1 MTMPYDRE
9 RSSATGAFDI
19 LKDPALHEFMQTIK
33 VIPDISKRTTTIRDK
48 VLDVS
53 SRVSDI
59 TEGIILASDAS
70 PYEAIAQEEFPSI
83 RVGLLKFSNV
93 VIRVA
98 DYRRLRDRNDLFVD
112 PVDIANL
119 KKSAN
124 SMSFGLPGAGITS
137 EEVPKSKNLFRR
149 RVFDVFMADQ
159 FAFGYQKLYDT
170 LVDMIRR
177 SGSIVRRGGRE
188 FIEFNR
194 AKKSPIDGV
203 VPTSNIAVPLDPGY
217 VDLDNDAHKRVYVT
231 DALRV
236 HEAFVNEGSNVECFG
251 RLMSAM
257 EHILLAHLIRCA
269 HSTDPTATGNLYVIV
284 DGPLA
289 IFGEAARFHR
299 GLMSLLHE
307 VRADCRQIGMPGPL
321 VIGVC
326 KTGKVVEH
334 AHQIER
340 ILQYQPDDKPRA
352 GTFLLPVDDEYR
364 YSLIQPS
371 ETDHS
376 DNFGKDTYYG
386 QTFIV
391 RTSKAKIFDITLA
404 YPFERKT
411 DVEGQPFR
419 EAKVNLTHYKGDLD
433 RMLSLVEMMQ
443 TDLFQNALIPI
454 HLAHRYASI
463 AHSPA
468 GRSLDAFVRE
478 ALGVK

>member
-1 MTMPYDRE
+1 MPYDRE
-9 RSSATGAFDI
+9 RSSPTGAFDI
-19 LKDPALHEFMQTIK
+19 LKDPTLHEFMQTIK
-33 VIPDISKRTTTIRDK
+33 VIPDISDRTSSIRSK
-48 VLDVS
+48 ILDVS
-53 SRVSDI
+53 PRVSDI
-59 TEGIILASDAS
+59 VEGIILASDAS
-70 PYEAIAQEEFPSI
+70 PYEAIAKEEFPSI

-137 EEVPKSKNLFRR
+137 DDVPKSKNLFRR
-149 RVFDVFMADQ
+149 RVFDVFQAQ
-159 FAFGYQKLYDT
+159 KFAFGDQTLYDT
-170 LVDMIRR
+170 LVDLIRR
-177 SGSIVRRGGRE
+177 AGSVIRRDGRE
-188 FIEFNR
+188 FIEFNK

-203 VPTSNIAVPLDPGY
+203 LLAANIAVPLAPGY
-217 VDLDNDAHKRVYVT
+217 VDLEGDVQKRVYVT

-236 HEAFVNEGSNVECFG
+236 HEAFISEGSNVECFG

-269 HSTDPTATGNLYVIV
+269 HAADPTATGHLYVIV

-299 GLMSLLHE
+299 GIMSLLHQ
-307 VRADCRQIGMPGPL
+307 VRTDCRRIGMPGPM
-321 VIGVC
+321 VIGVS

-334 AHQIER
+334 ARQIER
-340 ILQYQPDDKPRA
+340 ILQYEPDDTPKQ
-352 GTFLLPVDDEYR
+352 GTFLLPIDDEYR

-376 DNFGKDTYYG
+376 ENFGKDTYYG

-391 RTSKAKIFDITLA
+391 RTSKAKVFDITLA

-411 DVEGQPFR
+411 DVEGRPFK
-419 EAKVNLTHYKGDLD
+419 EAKVNLKHYGGDLD

>member
-1 MTMPYDRE
+1 
-9 RSSATGAFDI
+9 
-19 LKDPALHEFMQTIK
+19 
-33 VIPDISKRTTTIRDK
+33 
-48 VLDVS
+48 
-53 SRVSDI
+53 VSDLAQ
-59 TEGIILASDAS
+59 GIILASDAS
-70 PYEAIAQEEFPSI
+70 PYEAIAKEEFPSV

-137 EEVPKSKNLFRR
+137 DDIPKSKNLFRR
-149 RVFDVFMADQ
+149 RVFDIFQASQ
-159 FAFGYQKLYDT
+159 FAFGNEKLYDT
-170 LVDMIRR
+170 LVDLIRR
-177 SGSIVRRGGRE
+177 AGSVIRRDGRE
-188 FIEFNR
+188 TIEFNR
-194 AKKSPIDGV
+194 TKKSPIDGV
-203 VPTSNIAVPLDPGY
+203 IPAANISVPLNPGY
-217 VDLDNDAHKRVYVT
+217 VDLDGDVHKRVYVT

-236 HEAFVNEGSNVECFG
+236 HEAFINEGSNVECFG

-269 HSTDPTATGNLYVIV
+269 HRTDPTATGNLYVIV

-299 GLMSLLHE
+299 GIMSLLYE
-307 VRADCRQIGMPGPL
+307 VRTDCLKLGMPGPL
-321 VIGVC
+321 VIGVS

-334 AHQIER
+334 SRQIER
-340 ILQYQPDDKPRA
+340 ILQYAPDDTPRT
-352 GTFLLPVDDEYR
+352 GTFVLPVDDQYR

-376 DNFGKDTYYG
+376 ENFGKDTYYG

-391 RTSKAKIFDITLA
+391 RTSKAKVFDITLA
-404 YPFERKT
+404 YPFARKM
-411 DVEGQPFR
+411 DIEGQPFR
-419 EAKVNLTHYKGDLD
+419 DAKVGLKHYKGDFD

-478 ALGVK
+478 ALGMK